1 MSSPTYHLPHSIKY
15 HILVSNE
22 IEPKGDFSSSST
34 HLHIKHKVEHVQ
46 IDGFLLFSRNLLG
59 SFPVAGER
67 EGAKRTP
74 SFSLGRNEIEKF
86 AFYFI
91 FQFSLLALANS
102 ISAPCG
108 VLLFVCV
115 LRRRRER
122 MTESCN
128 FCETGYSKLVDTNC
142 GAVWVFLNLKLAPK
156 LNCTFGKQFCNLTD
170 IFNVIF
176 LLTNFNLCFY
186 CF

>member
-22 IEPKGDFSSSST
+22 IQSKGDFSSSP
-34 HLHIKHKVEHVQ
+34 LHIKHNVEHVQ
-46 IDGFLLFSRNLLG
+46 IDGFLLFGRNLLG
-59 SFPVAGER
+59 SFPVPDE
-67 EGAKRTP
+67 AKRTP
-74 SFSLGRNEIEKF
+74 SFSPGRNEIEKF

-142 GAVWVFLNLKLAPK
+142 GAMLCGLSFFEPKLAPK
-156 LNCTFGKQFCNLTD
+156 LNCTFGKQFCNLAD